1 MMTDVEFFKYQAKL
15 FLQDTKLYLADF
27 EKPNNDFS
35 ISPKYKAF
43 NDDLFLYFEVDY
55 LKHPITLMNA
65 QHFVAEMAGFRK
77 WGDLIKASPD
87 ELKPEEAFEINASSD
102 TQEQYVL
109 LPANKKYIRVEL
121 VYVSKNTGEVLAFSP
136 VIEIPQAPEYLNE
149 LQPGKNDSFSDIEN
163 LSGIKKDLM
172 EQYKNHRHS
181 FS

>member
-15 FLQDTKLYLADF
+15 FLQDAKLYLADF

-35 ISPKYKAF
+35 ISPEYKAF

-87 ELKPEEAFEINASSD
+87 ELKLA
-102 TQEQYVL
+102 
-109 LPANKKYIRVEL
+109 RL
-121 VYVSKNTGEVLAFSP
+121 VYKNCQSSQAIEDWKWYLGELDTYELDPKA
-136 VIEIPQAPEYLNE
+136 IYEIATKYFEA
-149 LQPGKNDSFSDIEN
+149 EN
-163 LSGIKKDLM
+163 NYWRL
-172 EQYKNHRHS
+172 
-181 FS
+181 